1 MIMADEIPTTAPA
14 GTSNVGEGQPTPPP
28 QPIEEARFIEEVV
41 IKPAPAKQVVPPP
54 PPIQTPPPP
63 PVPPKA
69 PIQIPVPTPPVE
81 SPPIS
86 PLSESIPAVSPP
98 PPPHTPEELKKEDE
112 AISKILKDIKLPE
125 RHDAPGE
132 VQKPKEVHVFDTML
146 GVSSDTK
153 QNAPEKP
160 LPESAKAPE
169 NSPATHEGDIA
180 PGKAVGTTPGGD
192 LISSIVSPFRTLKND
207 LQDIV
212 RDKKISLVRAVALES
227 EKQYAQSDVVEREQI
242 KAVRSRRTFR
252 ILFAVFLLSA
262 LGAAA
267 SFGVYITMQ
276 ERSGI
281 PPRETGNSLLFA
293 EKNYSFPL
301 ENRSSLEVKRLVAQ
315 ARADS
320 GATLGSITR
329 FVPTTLETTPESAE
343 TERPLILEE
352 FLRALGTRASPDLL
366 RALSS
371 EFFFG
376 IHTVDEN
383 APIFVIPVLSYER
396 AFAGMLAWEQT
407 MNADLAPAFT
417 TVPDQVLGVNGLPEK
432 RRFEDVVMRNYDVR
446 ALKNDAGTIELY
458 YSFPTQHLLIIG
470 ESVYSFTEILSR
482 LRAERKL

>member
-1 MIMADEIPTTAPA
+1 
-14 GTSNVGEGQPTPPP
+14 
-28 QPIEEARFIEEVV
+28 
-41 IKPAPAKQVVPPP
+41 
-54 PPIQTPPPP
+54 
-63 PVPPKA
+63 
-69 PIQIPVPTPPVE
+69 
-81 SPPIS
+81 
-86 PLSESIPAVSPP
+86 
-98 PPPHTPEELKKEDE
+98 
-112 AISKILKDIKLPE
+112 
-125 RHDAPGE
+125 
-132 VQKPKEVHVFDTML
+132 ML
-146 GVSSDTK
+146 GASTDNKINIPDT
-153 QNAPEKP
+153 P
-160 LPESAKAPE
+160 LPGTAKAPE
-169 NSPATHEGDIA
+169 TPPVIPHEGDIA
-180 PGKAVGTTPGGD
+180 PSKTTGTVPGGD
-192 LISSIVSPFRTLKND
+192 LVSSIVSPFRTLKND
-207 LQDIV
+207 LQSIV

-227 EKQYAQSDVVEREQI
+227 EKQHAQGNIVEREQG
-242 KAVRSRRTFR
+242 KAVRSRKTFR
-252 ILFAVFLLSA
+252 ILFAVFLLFA
-262 LGAAA
+262 LGAAVA
-267 SFGVYITMQ
+267 FGVYVIIQ

-281 PPRETGNSLLFA
+281 PPQETGESLLFA
-293 EKNYSFPL
+293 EKNYAFPL
-301 ENRSSLEVKRLVAQ
+301 EDRSPLEVKRLIAQ

-320 GATLGSITR
+320 GAALGSITR
-329 FVPTTLETTPESAE
+329 FVPTKPETTPEGA
-343 TERPLILEE
+343 TAERPLTLEE

-417 TVPDQVLGVNGLPEK
+417 AVPDQVLGVSGLPEK

>member
-1 MIMADEIPTTAPA
+1 MADEIPTTGPA
-14 GTSNVGEGQPTPPP
+14 GTSNVGEGKPESPP
-28 QPIEEARFIEEVV
+28 QPAEEARFIEEVV
-41 IKPAPAKQVVPPP
+41 IKPAPAKQVVTPP

-63 PVPPKA
+63 PAPPEA
-69 PIQIPVPTPPVE
+69 PIQISAPAPPVE
-81 SPPIS
+81 RPPIS
-86 PLSESIPAVSPP
+86 PISESISVVSPP
-98 PPPHTPEELKKEDE
+98 PPPHTHDELKKESE
-112 AISKILKDIKLPE
+112 AITKILKEIKLPE
-125 RHDAPGE
+125 RHETPSEA
-132 VQKPKEVHVFDTML
+132 QKPREAHVFDTML
-146 GVSSDTK
+146 GASTDNKINIPDT
-153 QNAPEKP
+153 P
-160 LPESAKAPE
+160 LPGTAKAPE
-169 NSPATHEGDIA
+169 TPPVIPHEGDIA
-180 PGKAVGTTPGGD
+180 PSKTTGTVPGGD
-192 LISSIVSPFRTLKND
+192 LVSSIVSPFRTLKND
-207 LQDIV
+207 LQSIV

-227 EKQYAQSDVVEREQI
+227 EKQHAQGNIVEREQG
-242 KAVRSRRTFR
+242 KAVRSRKTFR
-252 ILFAVFLLSA
+252 ILFAVFLLFA
-262 LGAAA
+262 LGAAVA
-267 SFGVYITMQ
+267 FGVYVIIQ

-281 PPRETGNSLLFA
+281 PPQETGESLLFA
-293 EKNYSFPL
+293 EKNYAFPL
-301 ENRSSLEVKRLVAQ
+301 EDRSPLEVKRLIAQ

-320 GATLGSITR
+320 GAALGSITR
-329 FVPTTLETTPESAE
+329 FVPTKPETTPEGA
-343 TERPLILEE
+343 TAERPLTLEE

-417 TVPDQVLGVNGLPEK
+417 AVPDQVLGVSGLPEK